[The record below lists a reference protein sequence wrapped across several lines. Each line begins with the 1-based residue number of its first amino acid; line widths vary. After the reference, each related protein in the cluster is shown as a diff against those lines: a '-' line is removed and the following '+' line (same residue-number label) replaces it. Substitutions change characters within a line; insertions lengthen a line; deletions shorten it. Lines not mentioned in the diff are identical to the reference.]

1 VDTCSAGGLILGGV
15 TQDVQVVV
23 TGQRL
28 TAVIARSTTW
38 AEYPK
43 LWRQLLDQVYG
54 FLKTSDARQTG
65 HNVMLYKDDLP
76 NVEVGVEVDR
86 TFAPAGQVV
95 SSALPTGRAA
105 MAVHRGSYHRLGETH
120 RAVID
125 WCAAN
130 GHEPAG
136 PRWEVYGDWREDEAE
151 LETEVYY
158 LLT

>member
-1 VDTCSAGGLILGGV
+1 VETCSAGGSILVGV
-15 TQDVQVVV
+15 TQDVQLVV

-28 TAVIARSTTW
+28 TAVVAQTTTW
-38 AEYPK
+38 AEFPN
-43 LWRQLLDQVYG
+43 LWRPLLDQVYV
-54 FLKTSDARQTG
+54 FLKTSEVRQTG

-86 TFAPAGQVV
+86 SFTPEGPVV

-105 MAVHRGSYHRLGETH
+105 MTMHRGAYQRLGEAH
-120 RAVID
+120 KAVID

-130 GHEPAG
+130 SLELAG
-136 PRWEVYGDWREDEAE
+136 PRWEIYGDWHEDEAE

-158 LLT
+158 LLA